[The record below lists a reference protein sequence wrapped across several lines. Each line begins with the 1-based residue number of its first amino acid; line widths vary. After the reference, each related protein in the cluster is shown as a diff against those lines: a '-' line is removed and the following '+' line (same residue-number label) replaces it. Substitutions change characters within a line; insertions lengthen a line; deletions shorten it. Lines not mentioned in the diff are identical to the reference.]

1 MISDTI
7 TLVVT
12 MIGLF
17 IFAFIGNATYMFF
30 NDAIQED
37 NTFTDSIK
45 SDVQYRSGEY
55 ASVWD
60 NVIFLTFIALWLVA
74 LMASFLINTHP
85 VFYVISILSFVF
97 IVIIG
102 GVLAIFID
110 DIVNDTHLS
119 PYTEG
124 FPKTLFLVEN
134 LVAVLFGVAFTIGL
148 VLFGKT
154 QV

>member
-7 TLVVT
+7 SLIVT

-30 NDAIQED
+30 NDAIQAD
-37 NTFTDSIK
+37 DTFTDSIK

-85 VFYVISILSFVF
+85 VFYVIAILSFVF
-97 IVIIG
+97 VVIIG

-110 DIVNDTHLS
+110 DIVNDAELS

-124 FPKTLFLVEN
+124 FPKTLFIVEN
-134 LVAVLFGVAFTIGL
+134 LVAVLFGVALTIGL
-148 VLFGKT
+148 ILYGKT